1 MRLEGRVG
9 FPSECLSFGRVW
21 GGPEAEVGEVGWADS
36 SGCIHPCLG
45 LASWGGLVWFSGM
58 TSDDRDFLF
67 KLLETPSPT
76 GFEMP
81 GQKVWAEWIGKHAS
95 AVECDAYG
103 STWATFPGKSAKVV
117 MLAAH
122 ADEIGYMVKHIDE
135 RGFLRLDRVGGSDAA
150 TARGRR
156 LSILGDKGPVS
167 GMIGNTAIHLRRDES
182 GSEKAPAIHDLWVD
196 VGASNAAGVAKLGI
210 RVGHPAVYQD
220 GPMELANKRIVSR
233 ALDNRIGGYI
243 IAQVM
248 RRVAASR
255 RKPAFTLVCL
265 NAIQEEIGGHGAIM
279 ATYRLRPDVCVCLDV
294 THATDTPGLD
304 PAKHGSVKLGG
315 GPTLT
320 HGTANHP
327 MVVER
332 LLRDAEK
339 QKVPVQHEA
348 SSRFTGTDTD
358 KIFHSR
364 KGVPSALVSLP
375 LRCMH
380 SVVETAHLDDI
391 ENTVKLLT
399 GFVLSLA
406 AGDDF
411 HQRL

>member
-1 MRLEGRVG
+1 MKTEDRE
-9 FPSECLSFGRVW
+9 F
-21 GGPEAEVGEVGWADS
+21 
-36 SGCIHPCLG
+36 
-45 LASWGGLVWFSGM
+45 LAQ
-58 TSDDRDFLF
+58 
-67 KLLETPSPT
+67 LLETPSPT

-81 GQKVWAEWIGKHAS
+81 GQKVWADWIRRHATS
-95 AVECDAYG
+95 VDCDAYG
-103 STWATFPGKSAKVV
+103 STWASLPGKSENIV

-122 ADEIGYMVKHIDE
+122 ADEIGYMIKHIDD

-156 LSILGDKGPVS
+156 LTILGDKGPVP
-167 GMIGNTAIHLRRDES
+167 GIIGNTAIHLRRDEQ
-182 GSEKAPAIHDLWVD
+182 GGEKAPAVHDLWVD
-196 VGASNAAGVAKLGI
+196 VGASNASEVSKLGI

-220 GPMELANKRIVSR
+220 GLMELSNKRIVSR

-248 RRVAASR
+248 KRIAGNKK
-255 RKPAFTLVCL
+255 KPALTLVCL

-279 ATYRLRPDVCVCLDV
+279 ATYRLKPSLCVCLDV

-304 PAKHGSVKLGG
+304 AAKHGSVKLGY
-315 GPTLT
+315 GPSLT

-327 MVVER
+327 LVVKR
-332 LLRDAEK
+332 LMEVAATSKIPL
-339 QKVPVQHEA
+339 QHEA

-364 KGVPSALVSLP
+364 EGVPSALVSLP

-391 ENTVKLLT
+391 NHTISLLT
-399 GFVLSLA
+399 DFVLSLK
-406 AGDDF
+406 DKEEF